1 MTRLCMILLLIAAV
15 LGGCSTGGAREPA
28 SPGPPATLSPTTT
41 LVSTLPRQIGTDGGY
56 QIFEVTPQQY
66 QLISQ
71 RVHQVI
77 VRQKLYDQGVRF
89 GAGVNQGKHIVLIDP
104 GFSRLTARQILN
116 RLLGNP

>member
-1 MTRLCMILLLIAAV
+1 VHDPAAHRRRPRRLSSRRRPGAAPS
-15 LGGCSTGGAREPA
+15 GPDGHAEPDHH
-28 SPGPPATLSPTTT
+28 PGL
-41 LVSTLPRQIGTDGGY
+41 TLPRQVGTDGGY

-66 QLISQ
+66 QLTSQ

-77 VRQKLYDQGVRF
+77 VRQKLHDQGVRF

-104 GFSRLTARQILN
+104 GSSRLTARQILN

>member
-15 LGGCSTGGAREPA
+15 LGGCSAGGAREPA
-28 SPGPPATLSPTTT
+28 SPGPPATVSPTT

>member
-1 MTRLCMILLLIAAV
+1 MARACMILLLVAAV
-15 LGGCSTGGAREPA
+15 LGGCSVGDAQEPA
-28 SPGPPATLSPTTT
+28 PPAPTPTPSPTTT
-41 LVSTLPRQIGTDGGY
+41 LVSALPRQIGTDGGY

-66 QLISQ
+66 QLIRQ

-77 VRQKLYDQGVRF
+77 VREKLHDQGVRF
-89 GAGVNQGKHIVLIDP
+89 GAGVNQGKHVVLIDP

>member
-1 MTRLCMILLLIAAV
+1 MVRLGIVLLLIAAV
-15 LGGCSTGGAREPA
+15 LGGCRTGGAREPA
-28 SPGPPATLSPTTT
+28 PPVPTATLSPTTT
-41 LVSTLPRQIGTDGGY
+41 LVSALPRQIGTDGGY
-56 QIFEVTPQQY
+56 QIFEVTAQQY
-66 QLISQ
+66 QLIGQ
-71 RVHQVI
+71 RVHEVI

>member
-1 MTRLCMILLLIAAV
+1 MTRLCMILLLVAAV
-15 LGGCSTGGAREPA
+15 LGGCRTGGAPEPA
-28 SPGPPATLSPTTT
+28 PPGPTATLSPTTT
-41 LVSTLPRQIGTDGGY
+41 LVSNLPRQIGTDGGY

-77 VRQKLYDQGVRF
+77 VREKLHDQGVRF

-104 GFSRLTARQILN
+104 GLSGLTARQILN